1 MNDDDKLAYPTDQVV
16 GVLDDPDALDGLVGD
31 LQDAGVTED
40 RTTVLRGAGD
50 ADLAPDPSE
59 GSVATRV
66 VRTAQKVLGDEAE
79 RMNVLDDA
87 LEAGAVVVAVKVAS
101 DEDDEEGRDAELAQ
115 LAAAFR
121 GAGARDIA
129 FYGEYQIQQ
138 LDAAGT

>member
-1 MNDDDKLAYPTDQVV
+1 MNDDDALTYPTDQVV
-16 GVLDDPDALDGLVGD
+16 GVLDDPSALDGLLDRLGRADVS
-31 LQDAGVTED
+31 AD

-59 GSVATRV
+59 GGPVTRI
-66 VRTAQKVLGDEAE
+66 VRAAQKVLGDEAE
-79 RMNVLDDA
+79 RLNVLDEA
-87 LEAGAVVVAVKVAS
+87 LEAGGVVVGVEVATPDD
-101 DEDDEEGRDAELAQ
+101 DEDARDRELAD

-121 GAGARDIA
+121 SSGARDVA

>member
-1 MNDDDKLAYPTDQVV
+1 VNDDDKLTYPTDQVV
-16 GVLDDPDALDGLVGD
+16 GVLDDPGALDGLLED
-31 LQDAGVTED
+31 LRGAGASDD

-50 ADLAPDPSE
+50 ADLAPDPDE
-59 GSVATRV
+59 GGAITRV

-79 RMNVLDDA
+79 RLNVLDEA
-87 LEAGAVVVAVKVAS
+87 LERGAVVVGVKVAS
-101 DEDDEEGRDAELAQ
+101 DDDDEDARDRELQQ

>member
-1 MNDDDKLAYPTDQVV
+1 VKDDDALTYPTDQVV
-16 GVLDDPDALDGLVGD
+16 GVLDDPAALDALLDRLDEADVS
-31 LQDAGVTED
+31 AD

-50 ADLAPDPSE
+50 ADLAPDPGE
-59 GSVATRV
+59 GGPVTRI

-79 RMNVLDDA
+79 RLHVLDEA
-87 LEAGAVVVAVKVAS
+87 LEAGAVVVGVQVATAAD
-101 DEDDEEGRDAELAQ
+101 DEDARDRELAD

-121 GAGARDIA
+121 SVGAHDIA